1 MHSSSTASTLVSE
14 NDTYHRANTIVTQHR
29 ARRKSCIQAAPPKL
43 DSVPLLGESLA
54 SEAGDIAWAGERDAT
69 LVAGAGKASADSTFA
84 GTNSID

>member
-1 MHSSSTASTLVSE
+1 
-14 NDTYHRANTIVTQHR
+14 
-29 ARRKSCIQAAPPKL
+29 L

-54 SEAGDIAWAGERDAT
+54 SEAGDIACAGERDAT